1 MRILG
6 QAIWFLALVLLC
18 LVTIWAAAALYIDL
32 PATNLSLPA
41 AILYL
46 AVVIAVL
53 FFFKF
58 RWVSL
63 GIGFALFAG
72 VALWWCAIQRPNNHD
87 WQLGFGLVFL
97 ALSSELDGDA
107 VWLPALRCFETALG
121 FAIFQDA
128 RERCA
133 VERCD
138 EPESSAARARIAR
151 KSLRSVRDPGSFGF
165 LYFSETA
172 GIDFLVASCVP
183 PSTTMVVPTR
193 LALRHRCGSLVV
205 FGQRVCKRSTPDKKV
220 DTRPLRRAGRSA
232 GDRGG
237 RR

>member
-6 QAIWFLALVLLC
+6 RAIWFLALVVLC
-18 LVTIWAAAALYIDL
+18 LVTTWAAAALYIDF

-41 AILYL
+41 
-46 AVVIAVL
+46 
-53 FFFKF
+53 
-58 RWVSL
+58 
-63 GIGFALFAG
+63 
-72 VALWWCAIQRPNNHD
+72 
-87 WQLGFGLVFL
+87 
-97 ALSSELDGDA
+97 
-107 VWLPALRCFETALG
+107 G
-121 FAIFQDA
+121 FAIFHDA

-138 EPESSAARARIAR
+138 EPESSAARARIAH

-205 FGQRVCKRSTPDKKV
+205 FGQRGCKRSTRDKKV
-220 DTRPLRRAGRSA
+220 DTCPVQRAG
-232 GDRGG
+232 
-237 RR
+237 